1 MMMIGDNDVDVDDGD
16 DHHHHHD
23 FVKNVPWLD
32 VA

>member
-1 MMMIGDNDVDVDDGD
+1 MMIGDNDVDVDDGD